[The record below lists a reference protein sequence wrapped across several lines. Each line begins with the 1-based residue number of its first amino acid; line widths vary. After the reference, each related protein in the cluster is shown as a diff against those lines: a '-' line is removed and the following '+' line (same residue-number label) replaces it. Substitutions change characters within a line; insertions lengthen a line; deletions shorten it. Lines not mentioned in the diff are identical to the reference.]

1 MDLTILFV
9 GLLIGIGVPLRNK
22 TIRAYRKRK

>member
-22 TIRAYRKRK
+22 AIRAYRKRK